1 MSSPDDRQARLLEY
15 YEEPQEIEYLDEHLN
30 DEVVL
35 DMEFFSSQSVNDKKI
50 KKLME
55 NLKYISV
62 KHSTWIKCIY
72 YYKTYSNWQLTI
84 DF

>member
-1 MSSPDDRQARLLEY
+1 MSFPDDRQARLLEY

-30 DEVVL
+30 DKVVR

-50 KKLME
+50 KELME
-55 NLKYISV
+55 NLKCISV

-72 YYKTYSNWQLTI
+72 
-84 DF
+84 

>member
-15 YEEPQEIEYLDEHLN
+15 YEGPQEMEYHDEHLN
-30 DEVVL
+30 DEMVP

-50 KKLME
+50 KELME
-55 NLKYISV
+55 NLKCISV

-72 YYKTYSNWQLTI
+72 YVKNS
-84 DF
+84 